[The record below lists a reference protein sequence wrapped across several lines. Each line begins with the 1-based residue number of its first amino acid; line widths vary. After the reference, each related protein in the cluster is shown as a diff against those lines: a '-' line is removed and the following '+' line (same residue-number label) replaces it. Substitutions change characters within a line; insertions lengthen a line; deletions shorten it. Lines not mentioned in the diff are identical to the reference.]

1 MRFVFTPPADH
12 AAGLLTLPWAEPLA
26 DWHDERLVEIRQRGI
41 SRHVVRFVYDD
52 GTLYA
57 LKELSERLA
66 RREYRLLRAL
76 ADKSVPVVEAVGIA
90 VDLRGAGPRYADA
103 DAILVTK
110 FLTFSTTYRAVF
122 TRPRSIQPVDGLLDA
137 LVELLV
143 RLHLSGFFWGDCS
156 LSNALFCYDAG
167 TLEAYLVDAETSEQH
182 PALSDGQRLYDLE
195 LAAERVAGELLDLQ
209 AGDLLPDNVDPFEIA
224 DELRKRYD
232 SLWHELTR
240 EEILRPDEQRYRIAE
255 RLRRLNELGFEAEE
269 VELIPTPEGN
279 QLRVRTRVAESGHS
293 ARKLFLRT
301 GIDAGENQARRLFN
315 DIAGFRAYLE
325 QKDGHPVSEIVAANR
340 WLEEVYDPVIAA
352 IPADLRGRLPPA
364 EIFHEV
370 LEHRWY
376 MSEAAGRDVGTT
388 AATKAYMKQVLPGAP
403 EPLDETPLR
412 GHQRVGEHVDASQV
426 PGQVAAEVMA
436 GDDRRGRVVGDLGLP
451 SVRPDQHLE
460 RQVKGGKRGRDHD
473 GGARGGAAEDHQRG
487 LPQRE
492 PHPAGLG
499 ALVDDR
505 EDLQALGS
513 QDAGELGDGVGHR
526 AGAEL
531 GDDIG
536 LVREHRS
543 PSRRVGADEV
553 GDHRAEP
560 IARVLLEEV
569 TGAFDHRVLEARRA
583 RDHALKDGRHTAGD
597 RIPITE
603 RDQERLVPGGQP
615 LPGGPVRL
623 GRRVVRGRGDQAGH
637 GPDRGGV

>member
-1 MRFVFTPPADH
+1 VRFVFTPPADH

-26 DWHDERLVEIRQRGI
+26 QWRDDRLVEIRQRGI
-41 SRHVVRFVYDD
+41 SRHVVRFAYDD

-76 ADKSVPVVEAVGIA
+76 ADKGVPAVEAVGIA
-90 VDLRGAGPRYADA
+90 VDLDPARHDHDG

-122 TRPRSIQPVDGLLDA
+122 SRPRSIQPVDGLLDA

-156 LSNALFCYDAG
+156 LSNTLFCYDAG

-182 PALSDGQRLYDLE
+182 PALSDGQREYDLE

-209 AGDLLPDNVDPFEIA
+209 AGELLPDNVDPFEIA

-255 RLRRLNELGFEAEE
+255 RLRRLNDLGFDAEE
-269 VELIPTPEGN
+269 VELIPTAEGN
-279 QLRVRTRVAESGHS
+279 KLRVRTRVAESGHF

-301 GIDAGENQARRLFN
+301 GIDAGENQARRLLN
-315 DIAGFRAYLE
+315 DMASFRAYLE
-325 QKDGHPVSEIVAANR
+325 QKEGHPVSEIVAANR

-352 IPADLRGRLPPA
+352 VPADLRGRLPPA

-388 AATKAYMKQVLPGAP
+388 AAAQAYMKQVLPEAP
-403 EPLDETPLR
+403 EPLDETPTGPLSIVSGPLDEVPER
-412 GHQRVGEHVDASQV
+412 LGEAT
-426 PGQVAAEVMA
+426 
-436 GDDRRGRVVGDLGLP
+436 
-451 SVRPDQHLE
+451 RP
-460 RQVKGGKRGRDHD
+460 
-473 GGARGGAAEDHQRG
+473 
-487 LPQRE
+487 
-492 PHPAGLG
+492 
-499 ALVDDR
+499 
-505 EDLQALGS
+505 LGS
-513 QDAGELGDGVGHR
+513 A
-526 AGAEL
+526 
-531 GDDIG
+531 
-536 LVREHRS
+536 
-543 PSRRVGADEV
+543 
-553 GDHRAEP
+553 
-560 IARVLLEEV
+560 
-569 TGAFDHRVLEARRA
+569 
-583 RDHALKDGRHTAGD
+583 
-597 RIPITE
+597 
-603 RDQERLVPGGQP
+603 
-615 LPGGPVRL
+615 
-623 GRRVVRGRGDQAGH
+623 
-637 GPDRGGV
+637 